1 MCVSSRESH
10 LVYGLE
16 AKVRQRG
23 NQAKRTRK
31 ASQGGSWSRKAEMKE
46 GFPRLSP
53 VLPSA
58 ISLSPVLLNV
68 DSTGWKKTAQS
79 RGFTVLVFIK
89 IIDIIIVIKSN
100 YRYHKKKTLF
110 Y

>member
-1 MCVSSRESH
+1 MCVSSWETH

-31 ASQGGSWSRKAEMKE
+31 ASQWGSWSRKAERKE
-46 GFPRLSP
+46 CLPRLSP

-68 DSTGWKKTAQS
+68 DSTGWKKTS
-79 RGFTVLVFIK
+79 RSRAFTVLLFIE

-100 YRYHKKKTLF
+100 YPYHKKENTF
-110 Y
+110 

>member
-1 MCVSSRESH
+1 MWVSSWETH

-31 ASQGGSWSRKAEMKE
+31 ASLWGSWSRKAERKE

-68 DSTGWKKTAQS
+68 DSTGWKKTARS
-79 RGFTVLVFIK
+79 RAFTVLLFIK

-100 YRYHKKKTLF
+100 YRYHKKENTF
-110 Y
+110 